1 MVPGSPFPVPG
12 SPFPVPGS
20 PFPVPGSW
28 FPVLR
33 ARFPV
38 LVTVG
43 LAMELLGGAAVFGA
57 QGPDRR
63 APMVRVE
70 ASDEAMGTTFS
81 VVLYGGD
88 RAALEGTARAAL
100 DEAIR
105 LDNLLSN
112 YKPDSEWSAVNREAG
127 RRPFVISAELF
138 ELFAASL
145 AYSRATDGAFDITVG
160 PLMRAWGFFRGEGT
174 LPDHATIERARAEVG
189 YRHLRLDDAR
199 RTAAFDRP
207 GLELDAGGIGKGYA
221 VDRMIALI
229 DGRSVPAAFISAG
242 GSSLYAR
249 GAPPDEPRGWRVPIR
264 APDDPARAAAEVFL
278 KDASLSTS
286 GGYEKFF
293 RAGGRPYSHIMDPRT
308 GHPAAGTSSVSVLAP
323 RAIDSEA
330 WTKAF
335 FVNGRAWTVERR
347 PAGFRVFMCD
357 DRAPAACDWIE

>member
-1 MVPGSPFPVPG
+1 MVPGFRFPVPG
-12 SPFPVPGS
+12 SG
-20 PFPVPGSW
+20 

-33 ARFPV
+33 YRFPVSGSRFPV
-38 LVTVG
+38 LGTAG
-43 LAMELLGGAAVFGA
+43 LAVVFLACAAVFA
-57 QGPDRR
+57 APGPERQ
-63 APMVRVE
+63 APTVRVE
-70 ASDEAMGTTFS
+70 SSDEAMGTTFS

-88 RAALEGTARAAL
+88 RAALERAARATL

-127 RRPFVISAELF
+127 RRPVVVSTELF

-160 PLMRAWGFFRGEGT
+160 PLMRAWGFFRGEGA
-174 LPDHATIERARAEVG
+174 LPDRATVERARADVG
-189 YRHLRLDDAR
+189 YRHLRLDAAR
-199 RTAAFDRP
+199 RSAAFDRP
-207 GLELDAGGIGKGYA
+207 GLELDPGGIGKGYA

-229 DGRSVPAAFISAG
+229 DERSVPAALVSAG

-264 APDDPARAAAEVFL
+264 APDNPARTATEVFL
-278 KDASLSTS
+278 KDVSLSTS

-308 GHPAAGTSSVSVLAP
+308 GYPAAGTSSVSVLAP
-323 RAIDSEA
+323 RTIDSEA

-335 FVNGRAWTVERR
+335 FVNGRAWAVERR
-347 PAGFRVFMCD
+347 PADFRVFLCD
-357 DRAPAACDWIE
+357 DKARATCDWIE

>member
-1 MVPGSPFPVPG
+1 MVPGFRFPVPG
-12 SPFPVPGS
+12 SG
-20 PFPVPGSW
+20 

-38 LVTVG
+38 LATAG
-43 LAMELLGGAAVFGA
+43 LAVAFLACAAVFGA
-57 QGPDRR
+57 QGPERR

-88 RAALEGTARAAL
+88 RAAIERAARAAL

-112 YKPDSEWSAVNREAG
+112 YKPDSEWSALNREAG
-127 RRPFVISAELF
+127 RRPVVVSAELF
-138 ELFAASL
+138 DVLAASL

-160 PLMRAWGFFRGEGT
+160 PLMRAWGFFRGEGA
-174 LPDHATIERARAEVG
+174 LPDHATIERARANVG
-189 YRHLRLDDAR
+189 SRHLRLDAAA

-207 GLELDAGGIGKGYA
+207 GLELDPGGIGKGYA
-221 VDRMIALI
+221 VDRMAAVL
-229 DGRSVPAAFISAG
+229 DRGGVPRAFISAG

-249 GAPPDEPRGWRVPIR
+249 GAPPDEPRGWRVAIR
-264 APDDPARAAAEVFL
+264 APDDPARTAADVFL

-286 GGYEKFF
+286 GGFEKFF
-293 RAGGRPYSHIMDPRT
+293 RAGGRSYSHIMDPRT
-308 GHPAAGTSSVSVLAP
+308 GYPATGTSSVSVLAP
-323 RAIDSEA
+323 RAVDSEA

-335 FVNGRAWTVERR
+335 FVHGRAWIADRR
-347 PAGFRVFMCD
+347 PAGFRVFTCD
-357 DRAPAACDWIE
+357 DQVPATCAWIE